1 MFNNKTFNKI
11 KVKMNKLINMQFS
24 INKVKIFLIKIYNN
38 NNHRNNNCNKVK
50 KHFNKLMILLVN
62 LTRMKIN
69 NKQK

>member
-1 MFNNKTFNKI
+1 
-11 KVKMNKLINMQFS
+11 MNKLINMQFS

-38 NNHRNNNCNKVK
+38 NNHRNNNSNKVK
-50 KHFNKLMILLVN
+50 EHFNKLMILLVN